1 MSLIDLQVFSCWW
14 CCWWCWSGVKGF
26 FFRFH
31 ENVRKYLGY
40 WFAKTFFIF
49 VFIFKNVTL
58 FSLYFLYLFPV
69 QAFENK
75 KYYKISVI
83 ESENKNV
90 LSNQMVLTF
99 FFYNCQE
106 VCFCVLLYFKHVPP
120 QLLKQY
126 SFCKVGDIWFDF
138 IGISAYWMG
147 VQTHC
152 FGK

>member
-99 FFYNCQE
+99 FFIIVRKFVFVSCCILSTFHLSSSSNIASAKLE
-106 VCFCVLLYFKHVPP
+106 TFDLILLV
-120 QLLKQY
+120 
-126 SFCKVGDIWFDF
+126 
-138 IGISAYWMG
+138 
-147 VQTHC
+147 
-152 FGK
+152 